1 MTSKPSISGISLS
14 SNRRSGL
21 VCVISSKTFRGSVI
35 APETS
40 TSGKPWSRATSRRTA
55 SGSSSHT
62 TTFMTRRR
70 GRAGWRLSTT
80 ACRLSLCRCE
90 PRSAGRP
97 WRTKSP
103 DPPQDPG
110 PCHRTGAPIPSVI
123 VVQQR
128 RLASSSR
135 NECPRTTTKRRAL
148 SWSLWCCSSA
158 AGR

>member
-70 GRAGWRLSTT
+70 GRAGW
-80 ACRLSLCRCE
+80 
-90 PRSAGRP
+90 G
-97 WRTKSP
+97 
-103 DPPQDPG
+103 
-110 PCHRTGAPIPSVI
+110 
-123 VVQQR
+123 
-128 RLASSSR
+128 
-135 NECPRTTTKRRAL
+135 CPRLPAGFLCVDVNRAPPAVLGEQSRPIHRRTPVL
-148 SWSLWCCSSA
+148 VT
-158 AGR
+158 GRERRYLL